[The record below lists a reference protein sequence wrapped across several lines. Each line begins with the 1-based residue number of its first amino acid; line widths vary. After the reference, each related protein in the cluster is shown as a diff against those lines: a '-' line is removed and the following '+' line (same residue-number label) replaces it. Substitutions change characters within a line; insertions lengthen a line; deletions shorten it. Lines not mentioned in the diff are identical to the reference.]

1 MSGAAP
7 LSAALQSTLEKRL
20 GGKTKAL
27 QGYGE
32 LLKGFLSLFLPH
44 SSKADLSIHF
54 LSFSLTS

>member
-32 LLKGFLSLFLPH
+32 FGVEIFFLFFGSPPFLF
-44 SSKADLSIHF
+44 
-54 LSFSLTS
+54 SFAMS